1 MPPHV
6 AAPPTPSPPSATPSL
21 HIATRARRP
30 PKWPPER
37 RPTWD
42 AWRRTRARHRSHHT
56 PLLGPTHPRDASAP
70 AAWAGLNL
78 AHVKA
83 QDPKPPLRR
92 RLRKR
97 RLALRLR
104 PRDGPVHHAA
114 AATIATATIAE
125 PAAAVALATTAIAEP
140 AAAVALAT
148 AAVAL
153 TATALAQPA
162 AAVALA
168 APSSIAAGASPAGAS
183 NPPSSP

>member
-104 PRDGPVHHAA
+104 PRDDPGHHAA
-114 AATIATATIAE
+114 AVAIATATIAE
-125 PAAAVALATTAIAEP
+125 PAAAVAIVIAELAAAVAAAAAVAIAAAAIAEP
-140 AAAVALAT
+140 AAAVAIAT
-148 AAVAL
+148 AAVAI
-153 TATALAQPA
+153 AA
-162 AAVALA
+162 AAVAA
-168 APSSIAAGASPAGAS
+168 TSDVWSMP
-183 NPPSSP
+183 